1 MKKLSHIYRQSF
13 VLVRQRKDKT
23 NTSRKDNLAWARQ
36 TISKGRKLQ
45 LPSKLK
51 AWQKDNL
58 RGARQFCEGARQM

>member
-36 TISKGRKLQ
+36 TISKGRQIQ
-45 LPSKLK
+45 LPNKLK
-51 AWQKDNL
+51 HNSKTIT
-58 RGARQFCEGARQM
+58 